1 MAELTEKKVNL
12 SQLIEDLNSGLTR
25 WKKDDIG
32 FGSLEKKYNLSTSEM
47 AQILTHPRLKNVE
60 SKIPTFIIVDDLKQE
75 EAAVTAT
82 IQVAET
88 QIVEKKEEK
97 QVQTTV
103 VVKETSVQP
112 KKKIEAF
119 I

>member
-1 MAELTEKKVNL
+1 MAELSEKKVNL
-12 SQLIEDLNSGLTR
+12 SQLIEDLNNGLTR
-25 WKKDDIG
+25 YKKDDIG

-47 AQILTHPRLKNVE
+47 IEVLAHPKLKGIE
-60 SKIPTFIIVDDLKQE
+60 SKIPTFIIVDDLPQQE
-75 EAAVTAT
+75 IKTTTA
-82 IQVAET
+82 IEVAES
-88 QIVEKKEEK
+88 QVVEKKE

-103 VVKETSVQP
+103 VVKETPIQP